1 MGKSNAII
9 GLLIAILVVL
19 VLVLIVLLV
28 RRRSESFER
37 AKSVRAAFS

>member
-1 MGKSNAII
+1 MGKSTAVV

-28 RRRSESFER
+28 RRKSESFER
-37 AKSVRAAFS
+37 DKSLKDY